1 MIYYYSY
8 KSLTEIASVLNEL
21 HRKYG
26 YCLRNTSVI
35 YLVYIK
41 NFLMDYAVKCRKVG
55 ISDEELR
62 WVSVPLY
69 EGIHQWYKKFD
80 RELIR
85 SMNKP
90 SLKYFA
96 HTGLKYNFLLK
107 VYGLYFNK
115 TEPYKYINDENS
127 ILNQMIYNREEIF
140 KQFEDNVIE
149 KIDKIDS

>member
-1 MIYYYSY
+1 
-8 KSLTEIASVLNEL
+8 
-21 HRKYG
+21 
-26 YCLRNTSVI
+26 
-35 YLVYIK
+35 
-41 NFLMDYAVKCRKVG
+41 
-55 ISDEELR
+55 
-62 WVSVPLY
+62 
-69 EGIHQWYKKFD
+69 
-80 RELIR
+80 
-85 SMNKP
+85 MNKP

-96 HTGLKYNFLLK
+96 HTGLQYNFLLK

>member
-1 MIYYYSY
+1 MKYWFKNVADNIYIYP
-8 KSLTEIASVLNEL
+8 KSTP
-21 HRKYG
+21 
-26 YCLRNTSVI
+26 RNLILQTRTSDC
-35 YLVYIK
+35 
-41 NFLMDYAVKCRKVG
+41 NSA
-55 ISDEELR
+55 
-62 WVSVPLY
+62 
-69 EGIHQWYKKFD
+69 
-80 RELIR
+80 
-85 SMNKP
+85 
-90 SLKYFA
+90 KYFA